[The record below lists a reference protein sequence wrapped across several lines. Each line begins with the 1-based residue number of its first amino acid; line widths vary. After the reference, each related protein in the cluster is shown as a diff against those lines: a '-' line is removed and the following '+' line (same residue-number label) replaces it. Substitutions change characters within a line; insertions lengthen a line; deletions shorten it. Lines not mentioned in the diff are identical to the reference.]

1 MKKYCLPAAM
11 MMAALIMVPTVT
23 SCDDDNNDDKP
34 INSSELPQQAKSF
47 LNVYY
52 PSIDIISTMRDK
64 DNGRVEYEVT
74 LANGHEVTFDSEGAW
89 KDVDAPATQ
98 IIPAGIAPQPIA
110 DYVATNYP
118 TDGINEISKE
128 YYGYEVELVNSL
140 DLRFNADGTFIG
152 IDR

>member
-1 MKKYCLPAAM
+1 MKKYSLSAAL
-11 MMAALIMVPTVT
+11 MMAALMMVPAVT
-23 SCDDDNNDDKP
+23 SCKDDDDKP
-34 INSSELPQQAKSF
+34 ISASELPQEAKSF

-52 PSIDIISTMRDK
+52 PSVDILRTIRDK

-74 LANGHEVTFDSEGAW
+74 LANGHEVTFDSNGSW
-89 KDVDAPATQ
+89 KDVDAPAMQ

-118 TDGINEISKE
+118 NDGINEISKE
-128 YYGYEVELVNSL
+128 NYGYEVELVNTI
-140 DLRFNADGTFIG
+140 DLRFSADGTFIG